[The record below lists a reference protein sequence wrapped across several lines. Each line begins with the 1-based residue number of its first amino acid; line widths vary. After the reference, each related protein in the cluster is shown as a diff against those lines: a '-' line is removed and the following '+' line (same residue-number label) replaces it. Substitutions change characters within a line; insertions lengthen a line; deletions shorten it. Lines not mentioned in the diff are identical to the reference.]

1 MVFIMGSAA
10 ELLVIILAVV
20 LSVFLIVGIILTIY
34 LIRLSAEI
42 RRIAK
47 TAAHTVDSVESV
59 VSSVTKL
66 TSPLFIAEIV
76 GRYIKKFAKTSKK
89 GK

>member
-1 MVFIMGSAA
+1 MSPAA
-10 ELLVIILAVV
+10 EILVVILAVV
-20 LSVFLIVGIILTIY
+20 LSIFLIVGIILVIY

-47 TAAHTVDSVESV
+47 TAQHAVSSVESA
-59 VSSVTKL
+59 VSNVNKFA
-66 TSPLFIAEIV
+66 SPIFFAEIV
-76 GRYIKKFAKTSKK
+76 GRYIKKYTKTSRK

>member
-10 ELLVIILAVV
+10 EILVIILAVV

-47 TAAHTVDSVESV
+47 TAAHAVDSVESV

>member
-1 MVFIMGSAA
+1 MDSAA
-10 ELLVIILAVV
+10 EILVIILAVV
-20 LSVFLIVGIILTIY
+20 LSVFLIVGIILIIY

-47 TAAHTVDSVESV
+47 SAQHVVGSVESA
-59 VSSVTKL
+59 VSGISRL
-66 TSPLFIAEIV
+66 TSPLFIADILGKYV
-76 GRYIKKFAKTSKK
+76 KKFVKSSRK

>member
-1 MVFIMGSAA
+1 MDSAA
-10 ELLVIILAVV
+10 EVLVIILAVV
-20 LSVFLIVGIILTIY
+20 LSVFLIVGIILVIY

-47 TAAHTVDSVESV
+47 SAQHMVGSVESA
-59 VSSVTKL
+59 VSGVTRL
-66 TSPLFIAEIV
+66 TSPLFFAEIISKS
-76 GRYIKKFAKTSKK
+76 IKKFMNTSRK